1 MTDLIKFI
9 KLHKIAAIINFI
21 LALIIL
27 WFIISWLDVI
37 STNGIDGTGCHCWNL
52 FKILFN

>member
-21 LALIIL
+21 LALIAL
-27 WFIISWLDVI
+27 YCFVSWFDVI
-37 STNGIDGTGCHCWNL
+37 STNGIDGMGCHCWNL
-52 FKILFN
+52 FKILFD

>member
-21 LALIIL
+21 LALLVL
-27 WFIISWLDVI
+27 WFVISWFDVI

-52 FKILFN
+52 FKILFD